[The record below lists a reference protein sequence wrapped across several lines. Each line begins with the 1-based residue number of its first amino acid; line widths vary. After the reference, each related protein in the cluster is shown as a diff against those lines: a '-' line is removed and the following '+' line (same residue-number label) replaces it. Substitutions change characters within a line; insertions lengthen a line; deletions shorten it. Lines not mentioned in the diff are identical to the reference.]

1 MYLVT
6 TLVFIA
12 MILIFRPKEN
22 DETRNEK
29 RKLGLYLFLSIC
41 IVQAVKIFFTM
52 FLVYD
57 LLMALMLAASAY
69 IFYKIF
75 ANSIV
80 VIKEYGI
87 KQAYSIEE
95 VIGASMLAAIAAASL
110 SGLTVYGFSITNILS
125 VMLVLFLG
133 WRNGMLV
140 RSHIWY
146 YNRHGFGDDNSNKS
160 SVNCFICN
168 FSD

>member
-1 MYLVT
+1 
-6 TLVFIA
+6 

-22 DETRNEK
+22 DDTRNEK
-29 RKLGLYLFLSIC
+29 RKLGFYLFLSIC

-52 FLVYD
+52 FLIYD
-57 LLMALMLAASAY
+57 LLMALMLAVTAY

-87 KQAYSIEE
+87 KEAFSIEE
-95 VIGASMLAAIAAASL
+95 VIGASILASIAVSSL

-133 WRNGMLV
+133 WKNGMVV
-140 RSHIWY
+140 RSYIWY
-146 YNRHGFGDDNSNKS
+146 YNRHGSRNDNRYKS
-160 SVNCFICN
+160 SANRFICN
-168 FSD
+168 FPD